1 MDADVSSQLASF
13 LPRSL
18 VWLIQRDFLEG
29 STVNQMVRDALKSV
43 PNPSKDTHVDE
54 LNRIRTSLRA
64 LAGNSTAFGL
74 RQPHLERTKLCELRD
89 DELEPAYVEQRD
101 QLRRIITQSA
111 KAKAHVEIPGSA
123 PSKTALGSATGLM
136 TGPALAA
143 LIERSVSALNEGDF
157 PSAGNVVDSFNRDAL
172 ERHVAESD
180 SNLFKS

>member
-1 MDADVSSQLASF
+1 VKVSGYEDDEDEAVMDADVSSQLASF

-89 DELEPAYVEQRD
+89 DELEPAYVDAE
-101 QLRRIITQSA
+101 
-111 KAKAHVEIPGSA
+111 
-123 PSKTALGSATGLM
+123 
-136 TGPALAA
+136 GPAQADHHSVREGQGARRDPRLGAVENVWVRDGA
-143 LIERSVSALNEGDF
+143 HDGPRARRAHRAFGQRAERRRLSQRG
-157 PSAGNVVDSFNRDAL
+157 
-172 ERHVAESD
+172 
-180 SNLFKS
+180 